1 MNIDTLPL
9 TYKGRPLRRKDNEI
23 YYGSMTDPYIVM
35 IRVLASK
42 SDGDLQ
48 VATRLSVQ
56 LQRTD
61 PNLKARDVVS
71 KSSEKE
77 SLYAAIDIASIWLE
91 RALSA
96 R

>member
-1 MNIDTLPL
+1 MTTENIPL
-9 TYKGRPLRRKDNEI
+9 TYKGRPLRRKDNFI
-23 YYGSMTDPYIVM
+23 YYGSMNDPYIVLIQVVDTKTVKDM
-35 IRVLASK
+35 
-42 SDGDLQ
+42 Q

-61 PNLKARDVVS
+61 STMKGRDMVS
-71 KSSEKE
+71 KRTEKE
-77 SLYAAIDIASIWLE
+77 SLFAAIDIASVWLD